1 MAAGQV
7 KVFNKFIEN
16 IGAGIHNFDDTFTN
30 GIRMGIIDN
39 GTYTTF
45 ASLLTLSDPVW
56 GAGGTQ
62 NMKTEE
68 TPLVSGNYPVNGNNL
83 TVTIADADV
92 WTITSFTVKLDLDD
106 ESILVHASNPTDAY
120 WGIIYDDDATNK
132 NCIAAV
138 DLGNASAVD
147 MTAGD
152 FSITW
157 NAGGLFTI
165 AGSAPA

>member
-7 KVFNKFIEN
+7 KVFNAFIEN
-16 IGAGIHNFDDTFTN
+16 LGKSVHNFDDTFTN
-30 GIRMGIIDN
+30 GIRMGVIDN

-68 TPLVSGNYPVNGNNL
+68 TAFVSGTYPVNGPNL
-83 TVTIADADV
+83 TSTIADADV
-92 WTITSFTVKLDLDD
+92 WTITSFTAKLDLDD
-106 ESILVHASNPTDAY
+106 VEFLVDSLNPTDAY

-147 MTAGD
+147 MTAGN
-152 FSITW
+152 FTITW
-157 NAGGLFTI
+157 DAGGLFTI